1 MHWAQTANHGVIPN
15 RHLPNTFGTTAHD
28 LADPWA
34 DGCWQGPM
42 CCLSTGKPVDARCNL
57 AHRGWL
63 LPHGA
68 YTGAGEPVTPSMGVT
83 IHPRVKRPIGERLAT
98 AAWSLVYGHQDVPF
112 VGPVISGCKVTGST
126 VLLSF
131 NTSLLKGGHVVV
143 SAYNESEQASVTWVR
158 TKALP
163 GDADKNWLY
172 QNRQG
177 RCAGGWCTWFLLH
190 AVGGASADAV
200 VAVGSMVGR
209 RFGVEECE
217 HRGRP

>member
-34 DGCWQGPM
+34 DGCWQGAM

-112 VGPVISGCKVTGST
+112 VGPVLSGCKVTGST

-177 RCAGGWCTWFLLH
+177 RCAGGWCTFLLH
-190 AVGGASADAV
+190 AP
-200 VAVGSMVGR
+200 GR
-209 RFGVEECE
+209 RCFC
-217 HRGRP
+217 